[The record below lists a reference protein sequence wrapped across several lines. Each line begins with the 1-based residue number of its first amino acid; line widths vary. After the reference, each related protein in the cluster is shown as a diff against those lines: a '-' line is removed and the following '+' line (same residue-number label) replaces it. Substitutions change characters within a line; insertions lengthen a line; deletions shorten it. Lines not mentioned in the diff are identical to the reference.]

1 MRRLSLRFLGTALA
15 LLAVGAVAHADLA
28 PVVTVKENWFPNI
41 SKVYANG
48 ADPSAT
54 PNDHY
59 ISFSNEPDHFID
71 IPTQNAPPGL
81 GPNQV
86 LVTNLNAA
94 TSATSANPDKVSTSY
109 TLSLVLTGDG
119 GPGDTAALNFT
130 GKLDATFYNFV
141 GSDGKRHTFFN
152 AQNQYTSPITQQTTL
167 DGNTITVTL
176 DPFAHPTTGST
187 NNGSIG
193 AEITAQIPPGGG
205 DNNGGGNKDNGG
217 PGPSRSPEP
226 STLLLAGLGLSA
238 LGGRLWWKRRR
249 GCGAH
254 PA

>member
-86 LVTNLNAA
+86 LVTNLNAVS
-94 TSATSANPDKVSTSY
+94 SASFANPDKVSTTY
-109 TLSLVLTGDG
+109 TLSLILTGNN
-119 GPGDTAALNFT
+119 GPTDTATLSFT
-130 GKLDATFYNFV
+130 GKLNATFY
-141 GSDGKRHTFFN
+141 D
-152 AQNQYTSPITQQTTL
+152 Y
-167 DGNTITVTL
+167 
-176 DPFAHPTTGST
+176 
-187 NNGSIG
+187 
-193 AEITAQIPPGGG
+193 
-205 DNNGGGNKDNGG
+205 
-217 PGPSRSPEP
+217 
-226 STLLLAGLGLSA
+226 
-238 LGGRLWWKRRR
+238 LGGEAAAAVFRRAGFQFVR
-249 GCGAH
+249 
-254 PA
+254 